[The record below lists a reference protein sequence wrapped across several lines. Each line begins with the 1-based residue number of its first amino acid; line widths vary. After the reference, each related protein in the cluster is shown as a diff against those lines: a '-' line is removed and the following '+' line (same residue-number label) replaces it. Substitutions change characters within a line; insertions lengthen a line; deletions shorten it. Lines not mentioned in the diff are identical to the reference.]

1 MAAPGGGEAALTA
14 EEVQARML
22 GARREAETLKAR
34 IEAVKVERNNGG
46 LGSVR
51 AVPTPLPPK
60 LVMRKGLKGHFG
72 KVYAADWAG
81 AGELEHNLVSAR
93 CVTVAD
99 VSAAGVREGHEG
111 LAGRSAQPGRTPDG
125 LERADG
131 HQAAVCVQ
139 SGRGGERRAAGGVGG
154 GSRRAGIKL
163 TSVWVM
169 SAAYEKTESTLAAC
183 GGLDNLCTIYAVR
196 GRGGGGGMVGGGGGG
211 GGGAGGGGGGGA
223 AVAAGL
229 GVGVGLTDA
238 EVVPPLVSLSH
249 HDGYVSSCRFRGP
262 TEMITA
268 SGDSTCVLWDV
279 TVPEPKQIFADHAS
293 DALCLALSPTSRD
306 VFVSGSCDQTAKV
319 WDTRLS
325 RACVQT
331 FVGHDSD
338 INAVCFMR
346 NGLCFCTA
354 SEDATCKLF
363 DLRSYARL
371 NEFACPSF
379 TMSVTSADFSASGRL
394 LFAGYD
400 DFRAYAW
407 ETLTENPEAP
417 VQMLEYHQNKV
428 SCLGINAAGQALVTG
443 SWDTELSVWA

>member
-1 MAAPGGGEAALTA
+1 MAAPAGDAGGLSADEVTGRIAA
-14 EEVQARML
+14 
-22 GARREAETLKAR
+22 ARREAEALKAR
-34 IEAVKVERNNGG
+34 IETVKVERNNGG

-51 AVPTPLPPK
+51 SVPTPLPPK
-60 LVMRKGLKGHFG
+60 LVMRKALKGHFG

-81 AGELEHNLVSAR
+81 PGEMEHNLVSAR
-93 CVTVAD
+93 CVTL
-99 VSAAGVREGHEG
+99 R
-111 LAGRSAQPGRTPDG
+111 LRGRA
-125 LERADG
+125 
-131 HQAAVCVQ
+131 
-139 SGRGGERRAAGGVGG
+139 GRGGDERRSGACVLQPGWQADGVERAECDEAAVYVSGASRGRGRGARGHGRGRGCAGV
-154 GSRRAGIKL
+154 KL

-196 GRGGGGGMVGGGGGG
+196 GRGGGLGGG
-211 GGGAGGGGGGGA
+211 GGGATGGGRHGGGA
-223 AVAAGL
+223 AGA
-229 GVGVGLTDA
+229 GVGAGVGIGASDA
-238 EVVPPLVSLSH
+238 ETVPPLVSLSH

-262 TEMITA
+262 SEMITA

-293 DALCLALSPTSRD
+293 DALCLALSPTD
-306 VFVSGSCDQTAKV
+306 GNVFVSGSCDQTAKV
-319 WDTRLS
+319 WDTRMH

-338 INAVCFMR
+338 INAVAFMR

-371 NEFACPSF
+371 NEFACPTF

-428 SCLGINAAGQALVTG
+428 SCVGINAAGHALATG
-443 SWDTELSVWA
+443 SWDTELSIWA